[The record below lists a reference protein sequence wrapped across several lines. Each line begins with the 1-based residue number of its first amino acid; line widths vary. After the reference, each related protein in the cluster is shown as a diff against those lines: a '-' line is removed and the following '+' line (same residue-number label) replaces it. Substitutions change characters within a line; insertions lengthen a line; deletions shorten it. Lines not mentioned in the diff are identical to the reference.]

1 MDPVTMDPQD
11 VLKTRMEVE
20 AFNKTLIKN
29 GRKIDNTLGK
39 DDFLKLLIVQL
50 ENQDPTKPL
59 EDKEFIS
66 QMAQFSSLEKMTEMN
81 ATLSNMILNYKSN
94 LSYSLL
100 GNFVEVFDSTTGK
113 INSGMVTEVSF
124 RETGPEI
131 ILNGL
136 SYSIDD
142 VTKVS
147 IAPEE

>member
-1 MDPVTMDPQD
+1 
-11 VLKTRMEVE
+11 MEVE

-66 QMAQFSSLEKMTEMN
+66 QMAQFSSLEQMTEMN

-100 GNFVEVFDSTTGK
+100 GNFVEVFDSATGET
-113 INSGMVTEVSF
+113 NSGMVTEVSF
-124 RETGPEI
+124 KETGPEI

-136 SYSIDD
+136 SYGIDD

-147 IAPEE
+147 IAPMD

>member
-1 MDPVTMDPQD
+1 MDPVTMNPQD

-66 QMAQFSSLEKMTEMN
+66 QMAQFSSLEQITEMN

-100 GNFVEVFDSTTGK
+100 GNVVEVFDSATGRT
-113 INSGMVTEVSF
+113 NSGVVTEVSF
-124 RETGPEI
+124 KETGPEI

>member
-1 MDPVTMDPQD
+1 MDPITMNPQD

-66 QMAQFSSLEKMTEMN
+66 QMAQFSSLEQMTEMN

-100 GNFVEVFDSTTGK
+100 GNFVEVFDSATGK
-113 INSGMVTEVSF
+113 TNSGMVTEVSF
-124 RETGPEI
+124 KETGPEI

-136 SYSIDD
+136 SYGIDD

-147 IAPEE
+147 IAPME